1 MDYKRSLEELEK
13 TILELQEENKTVPII
28 VEGEKDTEA
37 LRKLGING
45 VVISVNTGISL
56 IDFCDKIA
64 QKYKHV
70 ILLTDW
76 DRRGGYLCHTIK
88 RNLEGRVDCNIHY
101 REVFAKNSM
110 IRTIEGLPSWIDTMN
125 GKFIGK

>member
-1 MDYKRSLEELEK
+1 MNYKKSLEELEK
-13 TILELQEENKTVPII
+13 KILELQEENKTVPII

-37 LRKLGING
+37 LRKLGISG
-45 VVISVNTGISL
+45 IIISVNAGVSL
-56 IDFCDKIA
+56 SDFCDKIA

-88 RNLEGRVDCNIHY
+88 RNLEGRVNCNTHY
-101 REVFAKNSM
+101 REVFAKNAM
-110 IRTIEGLPSWIDTMN
+110 IRTVEGLPSWIDTMN
-125 GKFIGK
+125 GKLIGK